1 MAAERGAFRGHS
13 PSLATNG
20 QPAEGRRFGEM
31 VSVGRSMDFHVFVQ
45 SMSQLEKCNDSGA
58 NGAGMD
64 KLLGSMN
71 LQVACWS

>member
-1 MAAERGAFRGHS
+1 MG
-13 PSLATNG
+13 PSEAIRHPWRRMGNL
-20 QPAEGRRFGEM
+20 PRVERFGEM